1 MTTYI
6 IEQSNNEVK
15 KAYSFLI
22 DRINDHVKLLAENSK
37 PIISIMGI
45 KRALFRLR
53 IAYIEEKPK
62 EELRLSESLELLANE
77 VLDKYNVDIKD
88 AIDIGLVGEK
98 EIKRA
103 LVKKEYKEMA
113 KQNMTYKVIKA
124 KLSKR
129 YGLSVSSIEK
139 LVYRKPSHFSKLS
152 VIEEIRPLRLSGT
165 SPIKGEDNP
174 VLKIKTEQD
183 G

>member
-1 MTTYI
+1 MKIYA
-6 IEQSNNEVK
+6 IEQSENEVK

-22 DRINDHVKLLAENSK
+22 DRINEHVKLLAENSK
-37 PIISIMGI
+37 PITSIMGI
-45 KRALFRLR
+45 KRALHRLR
-53 IAYIEEKPK
+53 LNYIEKKPK
-62 EELRLSESLELLANE
+62 EEIRLSESLELLANE

-88 AIDIGLVGEK
+88 VIDIGLVGEK

-103 LVKKEYKEMA
+103 LVKKEYEEMA

-139 LVYRKPSHFSKLS
+139 LVYRKSTYYNKLN
-152 VIEEIRPLRLSGT
+152 VNGEIRPLSLSGT
-165 SPIKGEDNP
+165 YPKGEDNP
-174 VLKIKTEQD
+174 VQKIKAE
-183 G
+183 